1 MIPVNELPLTMS
13 FLRPS
18 GRAMCLLTAL
28 SLCLP
33 MQTGFA
39 PETQARSASSTTGK
53 HNLLAKKE
61 KEEKEEKKE
70 REQADKKE
78 KKKRKAGKEEPAAE
92 DKVAKDKVAEDEDDA
107 APDEEAAAK
116 KPGKKKRGFFFGGKG
131 KKEDEKSEPESRD
144 DEEEVVEVDIIENKP
159 EKKDNNKEESKE
171 SAAAGE
177 KAPRL
182 LPDAALISLLKD
194 VTKALRELD
203 EETSGVDQ
211 PDEKLIVE
219 LARQILESSLNGD
232 ELEADRILRAENK
245 KAATTT
251 MTVEA
256 WSSGAVEIS
265 DKFKGSVAAVWAKK
279 VGGLLN
285 VTIAGDCQDKNLGDG
300 SKVGKFIVV
309 VSAKSPVQKGFDIQ
323 SQSQVDFWICEL
335 GDVDVDA
342 ACMKPEK
349 KESEE
354 KGAEAEGEDDEEA
367 ADQTDENSVKKKS
380 LIVLEPILTDRKRKY
395 LAELALYNTRL
406 EELAALKEQEK
417 AEQEKAE
424 QEKAEKDRTKQ
435 QKQEEKEK
443 EVTKKTVEEPKNLT
457 VESEFA
463 QIQDQEEETEK
474 PAVASIE
481 PEKREPEK
489 KEPEKKEP
497 EEPEPAKIQPETKE
511 PETKEPETK
520 EPEKTEPGQKEAEAR
535 QPEKQESE
543 KQQPEKNTDYTEET
557 AAVRHGWQEKDETP
571 GGSGSDN
578 THTQGQ
584 NLTRISSL
592 PLSPASARSRWESP
606 APSMITR
613 EPSLDARVLLPER
626 AIAGKFLT
634 VAVLTR
640 SNEPERAV
648 ELSFNGA
655 TMTTDNAGQ
664 AMFMVPE
671 DATPGRTLNVSLS
684 ARPELN
690 PGVIDVLQPLT
701 LSSGSES
708 SKRPSIDSTSPM
720 ATSSRVL
727 VVNGHDFEGL
737 AGQNRVLVDGD
748 SEAKVVAA
756 SPVQLR
762 IALPED
768 LAAGSH
774 TVLVESQGTRSNS
787 ARFEYIKA
795 EVTAEEKKKE
805 ISRFI
810 VTVKGT
816 QSPVHVRVINRTPD
830 VVKLSKGDSIIV
842 TTSGGSHNHYSLGAK
857 RLKKG
862 EYKIEANIEM

>member
-1 MIPVNELPLTMS
+1 MIPVNELPMTMS
-13 FLRPS
+13 FLRPFA
-18 GRAMCLLTAL
+18 RALCLLTAL
-28 SLCLP
+28 SFCLP

-39 PETQARSASSTTGK
+39 PEAQARSASSTAGK
-53 HNLLAKKE
+53 HSLLAKKE
-61 KEEKEEKKE
+61 KDSGDSEVS
-70 REQADKKE
+70 AKKE
-78 KKKRKAGKEEPAAE
+78 KTKKAKKKADKEEPVAE
-92 DKVAKDKVAEDEDDA
+92 EKVAEDEDNA
-107 APDEEAAAK
+107 APDEEDTAK
-116 KPGKKKRGFFFGGKG
+116 KPGKKKRGFFFGGKN
-131 KKEDEKSEPESRD
+131 KKDQESETESRD
-144 DEEEVVEVDIIENKP
+144 EEEEVVEVDIIENKP
-159 EKKDNNKEESKE
+159 EKKTADKKEESEK
-171 SAAAGE
+171 SAATGE

-194 VTKALRELD
+194 VTKALQELD

-219 LARQILESSLNGD
+219 LARQILESSLSGD
-232 ELEADRILRAENK
+232 EITADRVISPENK

-265 DKFKGSVAAVWAKK
+265 DRFKGSVAAVWAKR

-285 VTIAGDCQDKNLGDG
+285 VTIAGDCQDKNLEDG

-323 SQSQVDFWICEL
+323 SQTQVDFWICEL

-349 KESEE
+349 NESDE
-354 KGAEAEGEDDEEA
+354 KDAEAEGKNDEEA

-380 LIVLEPILTDRKRKY
+380 LIVLEPILTDRKSKY
-395 LAELALYNTRL
+395 LAELALYNARL
-406 EELAALKEQEK
+406 EELAVLREQQEAEQRKSEQKESEQEK
-417 AEQEKAE
+417 TEQAKVE
-424 QEKAEKDRTKQ
+424 
-435 QKQEEKEK
+435 QKQEEKPEQKAIEK
-443 EVTKKTVEEPKNLT
+443 PKNLS

-463 QIQDQEEETEK
+463 QIQDQEEAAAK
-474 PAVASIE
+474 PVVAKKE
-481 PEKREPEK
+481 PEQKDPEQ

-497 EEPEPAKIQPETKE
+497 EQKESEKEETARE
-511 PETKEPETK
+511 ES
-520 EPEKTEPGQKEAEAR
+520 GQKEVEAR
-535 QPEKQESE
+535 EPEKQEPEE
-543 KQQPEKNTDYTEET
+543 KKADTEDPEKAIDDTGET
-557 AAVRHGWQEKDETP
+557 TAVRHGWQEKDDIQAGA
-571 GGSGSDN
+571 GGDSTRITS
-578 THTQGQ
+578 QAPGQ

-592 PLSPASARSRWESP
+592 PLTPASARSRWESP
-606 APSMITR
+606 APSMIVR
-613 EPSLDARVLLPER
+613 EPSLDARVLIPER

-701 LSSGSES
+701 LSSNSDS
-708 SKRPSIDSTSPM
+708 SKRPSIDSTSRI
-720 ATSSRVL
+720 ATSSRLL

-737 AGQNRVLVDGD
+737 ARQNRVLVDGD
-748 SEAKVVAA
+748 SEAQVVAA
-756 SPVQLR
+756 SPVELR
-762 IALPED
+762 ISLPDE
-768 LAAGSH
+768 LSAGNH
-774 TVLVESQGTRSNS
+774 TVTVESQGIRSNS

-816 QSPVHVRVINRTPD
+816 QSPVHVRVINRTPE

-862 EYKIEANIEM
+862 DYKIEANIEM

>member
-1 MIPVNELPLTMS
+1 
-13 FLRPS
+13 
-18 GRAMCLLTAL
+18 
-28 SLCLP
+28 
-33 MQTGFA
+33 
-39 PETQARSASSTTGK
+39 
-53 HNLLAKKE
+53 
-61 KEEKEEKKE
+61 
-70 REQADKKE
+70 
-78 KKKRKAGKEEPAAE
+78 
-92 DKVAKDKVAEDEDDA
+92 
-107 APDEEAAAK
+107 
-116 KPGKKKRGFFFGGKG
+116 
-131 KKEDEKSEPESRD
+131 
-144 DEEEVVEVDIIENKP
+144 
-159 EKKDNNKEESKE
+159 
-171 SAAAGE
+171 GE

-194 VTKALRELD
+194 VTKSLQELD

-219 LARQILESSLNGD
+219 LARQILESSLNGN
-232 ELEADRILRAENK
+232 ELEADRILAPENK

-285 VTIAGDCQDKNLGDG
+285 VTIAGDCQDKNLEDG

-349 KESEE
+349 NDAEEAAEE
-354 KGAEAEGEDDEEA
+354 KDAEAAGEDDEKT
-367 ADQTDENSVKKKS
+367 ADKTDENSVKKKS
-380 LIVLEPILTDRKRKY
+380 LIVLEPILTDRKSKY
-395 LAELALYNTRL
+395 LAELALYNARL
-406 EELAALKEQEK
+406 EELAALEAQAAQEKQEK
-417 AEQEKAE
+417 AEQEKAARV
-424 QEKAEKDRTKQ
+424 KAE
-435 QKQEEKEK
+435 QKQEKKAESKEEK
-443 EVTKKTVEEPKNLT
+443 PINLT

-463 QIQDQEEETEK
+463 QIQDKEEDKKIAEK
-474 PAVASIE
+474 PAVA
-481 PEKREPEK
+481 K

-497 EEPEPAKIQPETKE
+497 EP
-511 PETKEPETK
+511 K
-520 EPEKTEPGQKEAEAR
+520 EPEKKEPEKEEVAESEPEPEEAEA
-535 QPEKQESE
+535 QEPEKQEPEKKEPE
-543 KQQPEKNTDYTEET
+543 KQEPEDKIADEAEET
-557 AAVRHGWQEKDETP
+557 TAIRHGWQEKDEAAP
-571 GGSGSDN
+571 GAVSND
-578 THTQGQ
+578 TVPTEKPAQ

-592 PLSPASARSRWESP
+592 PLTPASARSRWESP
-606 APSMITR
+606 APSTITR

-690 PGVIDVLQPLT
+690 PGVIDVLQPLI
-701 LSSGSES
+701 LSSSAD
-708 SKRPSIDSTSPM
+708 KHPSIDSTSRL
-720 ATSSRVL
+720 ATSSKVL
-727 VVNGHDFEGL
+727 VVNGHDFEGM
-737 AGQNRVLVDGD
+737 AKQNRVLVDSD
-748 SEAKVVAA
+748 SEAQVVAA
-756 SPVQLR
+756 SPVELR
-762 IALPED
+762 ISLPDD
-768 LAAGSH
+768 LSAGSH
-774 TVLVESQGTRSNS
+774 TIAVESQGTRSNN
-787 ARFEYIKA
+787 ACFEYIKA

-805 ISRFI
+805 LSRFV

-816 QSPVHVRVINRTPD
+816 QNPVHVRVINRTPD
-830 VVKLSKGDSIIV
+830 VVKLSKGDSVIV

-862 EYKIEANIEM
+862 DYKIEAHIEM

>member
-1 MIPVNELPLTMS
+1 MIPVNKLPLTMS

-18 GRAMCLLTAL
+18 GRALCLLTAL
-28 SLCLP
+28 SFCLQTQV
-33 MQTGFA
+33 QTGLVPA
-39 PETQARSASSTTGK
+39 AQARSASGTTEK
-53 HNLLAKKE
+53 NSLLARKEKKE
-61 KEEKEEKKE
+61 KEVED
-70 REQADKKE
+70 ADE
-78 KKKRKAGKEEPAAE
+78 TEAPAKKKKKAKKKASKEEPAAE
-92 DKVAKDKVAEDEDDA
+92 EKVAEDEEDT
-107 APDEEAAAK
+107 APEAK
-116 KPGKKKRGFFFGGKG
+116 KTSKKKHGFFFGGKD
-131 KKEDEKSEPESRD
+131 KKDRESEPEAVD

-159 EKKDNNKEESKE
+159 EKKTSDKNEGSEKTAADN
-171 SAAAGE
+171 

-194 VTKALRELD
+194 VTKSLQELD

-232 ELEADRILRAENK
+232 ELEADRILAPENK

-285 VTIAGDCQDKNLGDG
+285 VTIAGDCQDKNLDDG

-349 KESEE
+349 KDAEESAEE
-354 KGAEAEGEDDEEA
+354 KDAEAEGEDDEKT
-367 ADQTDENSVKKKS
+367 ADKTDENSVKKKS
-380 LIVLEPILTDRKRKY
+380 LIVLEPVLTDRKSKY
-395 LAELALYNTRL
+395 LAELAQYNARL
-406 EELAALKEQEK
+406 EELAALEAQEKEEQEKEEQEK
-417 AEQEKAE
+417 AEQEEAEKAKAAREKAE
-424 QEKAEKDRTKQ
+424 QKQEKKAESK
-435 QKQEEKEK
+435 EEK
-443 EVTKKTVEEPKNLT
+443 PKNLT

-463 QIQDQEEETEK
+463 QIQDKEEDKEEAEK
-474 PAVASIE
+474 PAVAKKE
-481 PEKREPEK
+481 PQSKEPEK

-497 EEPEPAKIQPETKE
+497 E
-511 PETKEPETK
+511 
-520 EPEKTEPGQKEAEAR
+520 KTEPDKEDVAESEPERIEAEA
-535 QPEKQESE
+535 QDHEKQDHEKQDPEKQEPEE
-543 KQQPEKNTDYTEET
+543 KIADEAEET
-557 AAVRHGWQEKDETP
+557 TALRHGWQPKDETP
-571 GGSGSDN
+571 AGAVSDD
-578 THTQGQ
+578 TAPAQKTAQ

-592 PLSPASARSRWESP
+592 PLTPASARSRWESP
-606 APSMITR
+606 APSTITR

-690 PGVIDVLQPLT
+690 PGVIDVLQPLI
-701 LSSGSES
+701 LSSTAD
-708 SKRPSIDSTSPM
+708 KHPSIDSTSRL
-720 ATSSRVL
+720 ATSSKVL
-727 VVNGHDFEGL
+727 VVNGHDFEGM
-737 AGQNRVLVDGD
+737 ARKNRVLVDSD
-748 SEAKVVAA
+748 SEAQVVAA
-756 SPVQLR
+756 SPVELR
-762 IALPED
+762 ISLPDD

-774 TVLVESQGTRSNS
+774 TIAVESQGARSNN

-805 ISRFI
+805 ISRFV

-816 QSPVHVRVINRTPD
+816 QNPVHVRVINRTPD
-830 VVKLSKGDSIIV
+830 VVKLSKGDSVII

-862 EYKIEANIEM
+862 DYKIEAHIEM